1 MPYFRENIFI
11 NKKFTLLSTAHVSL
25 DLSGCH
31 VSVMNINTSAL
42 TNTDLHV
49 ILLSDLIKI
58 NLKKKKTKT
67 KIMRPRRR

>member
-1 MPYFRENIFI
+1 M
-11 NKKFTLLSTAHVSL
+11 SL
-25 DLSGCH
+25 DLFGCH

-67 KIMRPRRR
+67 KIMRPRKR